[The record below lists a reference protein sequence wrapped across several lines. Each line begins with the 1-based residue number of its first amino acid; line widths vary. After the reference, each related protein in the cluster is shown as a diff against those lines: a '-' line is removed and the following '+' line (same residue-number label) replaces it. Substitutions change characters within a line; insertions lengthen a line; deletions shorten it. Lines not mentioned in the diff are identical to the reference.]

1 VLLMSDDGRRT
12 RAEQWKLYQHYRM
25 GEPWYI
31 PERESTMPRSLTQ
44 AERIDQLE
52 RDLKMGK
59 YAEGDNDASL

>member
-1 VLLMSDDGRRT
+1 MTRGVLMRGSV
-12 RAEQWKLYQHYRM
+12 EQWKLYQHYRM

-31 PERESTMPRSLTQ
+31 PERETTMPRSLTQ

-59 YAEGDNDASL
+59 YAEENRDAGL